1 MLSSPVIEQIL
12 IIQDS
17 SLSQENKDNLIK
29 TVNTAL
35 DWTPEQR
42 AMYNS
47 AIADW
52 DRNHPRVQKTL
63 PNGRK
68 IWVDQEKKN

>member
-1 MLSSPVIEQIL
+1 MLSSPVIEQIQ

-17 SLSQENKDNLIK
+17 SLPLENKDNLIK
-29 TVNTAL
+29 TVHTAL

-47 AIADW
+47 AVKDW
-52 DRNHPRVQKTL
+52 DRNQPRVQKTL

-68 IWVDQEKKN
+68 IWVDQNLKD